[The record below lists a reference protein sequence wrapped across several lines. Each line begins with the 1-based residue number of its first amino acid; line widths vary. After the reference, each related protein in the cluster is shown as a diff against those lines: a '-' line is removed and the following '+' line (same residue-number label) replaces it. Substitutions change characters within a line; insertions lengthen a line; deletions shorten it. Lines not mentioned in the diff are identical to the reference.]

1 MFPRRANLPPTSK
14 RMTGARVAPLPAAWN
29 SFPGEG
35 ARSSALPLRFS
46 CDSGETDR
54 KFGFAAAKPRRK
66 TEDFMTAKHNWS
78 ESISAFAVGVGVGA
92 ALGILFAPRSGN
104 DTREYLVESA
114 QEHLDGAIAAGH
126 KFTQRAQEGID
137 QIKGQVRQAADV
149 GERAYRE
156 AKNSSA

>member
-1 MFPRRANLPPTSK
+1 MMARNK
-14 RMTGARVAPLPAAWN
+14 WTG
-29 SFPGEG
+29 
-35 ARSSALPLRFS
+35 
-46 CDSGETDR
+46 
-54 KFGFAAAKPRRK
+54 
-66 TEDFMTAKHNWS
+66 
-78 ESISAFAVGVGVGA
+78 SISAFAAGVGVGA
-92 ALGILFAPRSGN
+92 ALGVLFAPRSGN

-137 QIKGQVRQAADV
+137 QIKGQVLQAADV

>member
-1 MFPRRANLPPTSK
+1 
-14 RMTGARVAPLPAAWN
+14 
-29 SFPGEG
+29 
-35 ARSSALPLRFS
+35 
-46 CDSGETDR
+46 
-54 KFGFAAAKPRRK
+54 
-66 TEDFMTAKHNWS
+66 MTARNKWTG
-78 ESISAFAVGVGVGA
+78 SISAFAVGVGVGA
-92 ALGILFAPRSGN
+92 ALGVLFAPRSGN

-126 KFTQRAQEGID
+126 KITQRAQQGID